1 MPSNAKERLYEDL
14 KRRVVT
20 LELEPGLPLDETSLS
35 REYGV
40 SRTPLREVFRR
51 LAGEGYLEI
60 RSNRGAIVAP
70 MDHRHL
76 RAFFTAAPM
85 IYAAVARLAAQNAQ
99 PAQIAELRSTQA
111 KFRKAVAAGNVEGMI
126 TWNDRFH
133 WIIGQMSANPYLLP
147 SLQRLLIDHA
157 RIGQT
162 FWRAGPSDLG
172 NNIATAADHH
182 DRFIALIEAGDAEGV
197 VKLTLEHWALSREHI
212 EMFVHPDPLPLDVI
226 GTD

>member
-1 MPSNAKERLYEDL
+1 MAKSAKERLYEDL

-35 REYGV
+35 AQYGV

-60 RSNRGAIVAP
+60 RDNRGAIVTP
-70 MDHRHL
+70 MDHRHV

-85 IYAAVARLAAQNAQ
+85 IYAAVARLACENARPAHIEALRAAQA
-99 PAQIAELRSTQA
+99 S
-111 KFRKAVAAGNVEGMI
+111 FRAAVGAGDVEGMI

-133 WIIGQMSANPYLLP
+133 WVMGEASGNPYLLP

-162 FWRAGPSDLG
+162 FWRAASEEMARD
-172 NNIATAADHH
+172 IATAADHH
-182 DRFIALIEAGDAEGV
+182 DRFIAMIEAGEAEAAV
-197 VKLTLEHWALSREHI
+197 ALTLEHWALSRQHI
-212 EMFVHPDPLPLDVI
+212 EMFVHPDPLPVDI
-226 GTD
+226 AG